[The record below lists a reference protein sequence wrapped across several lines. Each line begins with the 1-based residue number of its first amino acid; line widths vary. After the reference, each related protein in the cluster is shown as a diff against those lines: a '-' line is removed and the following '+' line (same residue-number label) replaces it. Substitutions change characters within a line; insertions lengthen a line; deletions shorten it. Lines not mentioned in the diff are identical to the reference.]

1 MTRKARPILI
11 VLGILS
17 IIYSF
22 ITFSISGNFLMGH
35 FMMICL
41 GIVFVLWGFF
51 FEFVTNKAKW
61 INYVLVTGLAIF
73 FGYLLFIG
81 VYGSVKTTPYNEKAV
96 IVLGAGLRGK
106 NPSKQLRFRLDA
118 AILYHEN
125 NPDAVIVVS
134 GGQGENEEISEAEA
148 MKMYLVSNGVPEDMI
163 IMEDKSVSTETN
175 FKNSKEI
182 LDGIFGQEYDV
193 CYITNDFHVFR
204 AGFQAKKAGFNGKIN
219 HLGAKHS
226 LLFTMIDFPREFA
239 AIVSYCFSS

>member
-1 MTRKARPILI
+1 MIRKVRPVLVI
-11 VLGILS
+11 LGILS
-17 IIYSF
+17 ILYSLV
-22 ITFSISGNFLMGH
+22 TFSISGNFLMGH

-51 FEFVTNKAKW
+51 LEFVTNKAKW
-61 INYVLVTGLAIF
+61 INYVLVAGLLIF
-73 FGYLLFIG
+73 LGYLLFIG
-81 VYGSVKTTPYNEKAV
+81 IFGSIKTTSYEEEAL
-96 IVLGAGLRGK
+96 IVLGAGLKGE
-106 NPSKQLRFRLDA
+106 NPSRQLRYRLDA
-118 AILYHEN
+118 AISYHEN

-204 AGFQAKKAGFNGKIN
+204 AGFQAKKAGFSGKIN

-226 LLFTMIDFPREFA
+226 AFFTMIDFPREFA